1 MEMLLADLLRDTADA
16 GSVRRLHQISA
27 PGCRTLDLTSRTHLM
42 SIVNC
47 TPDSFSDGG
56 ASFRPEDAV
65 RNSLEH
71 VSAGADILDIG
82 GMSTRPGAADVPVET
97 EIARTVPVIR
107 MLREHHQVDC
117 HISIDTFR
125 AATAEA
131 AVEAGAT
138 IVNDV
143 SGGEA
148 DPDMLATVAR
158 LDVPYVLMHM
168 RGNPRTMG
176 QLTSYHRGDVVAG
189 VRRELAA
196 KVERAL
202 CAGIKRWNLIVDPGF
217 GFAKDLAGNCRLL
230 EGLGAL
236 RSDCGDSEDPCS
248 LRGFPLLVGLSRKQF
263 LARLLHHPRT
273 PVTHGGTLPPLPGPN
288 QRLLPTIVATTLAVR
303 NGANLI
309 RAHDTKTIKDVLNTV
324 DAIRT
329 FAAPLDVHN

>member
-1 MEMLLADLLRDTADA
+1 MLLVDLLSEAPDA
-16 GSVRRLHQISA
+16 GHVRRLHVVSA
-27 PGCRTLDLTSRTHLM
+27 PGRRTLDLTSRTHLM

-82 GMSTRPGAADVPVET
+82 GMSTRPGAADVPVAT

-107 MLREHHQVDC
+107 MLRERHQVDC

-189 VRRELAA
+189 VRRELVD

-236 RSDCGDSEDPCS
+236 RSGCQDSDEDPCL

-263 LARLLHHPRT
+263 LARLLHHHHHPPA
-273 PVTHGGTLPPLPGPN
+273 PVSNGTLPPLPGPN

-324 DAIRT
+324 DAIRS
-329 FAAPLDVHN
+329 FAAPPS